1 MLKIRASQLGLI
13 MTEPKSKSE
22 VLSVGA
28 KTYIKKLAKEFVYGY
43 DEVITSKY
51 MDKGIQVEDE
61 SIALY
66 NRVFLTDY
74 SKNTERKTND
84 WITGECDIFT
94 GSKVIDIKSSWSLA
108 TFPCFKE
115 DASDKQYEW
124 QLRAY
129 MMLWNCNEAE
139 LAYCMVSTPDELIKY
154 EQIDMHLV
162 DWIDEALRVTVNKFE
177 RDLELEELIK
187 TKCTSAQIYFNQLCD
202 QIASE
207 HNY

>member
-162 DWIDEALRVTVNKFE
+162 DGIDESLRVTVNRFQ

>member
-115 DASDKQYEW
+115 DATDKQYEW

-162 DWIDEALRVTVNKFE
+162 DGIDESLRVTVNRFQ